1 MKTESF
7 QRLLDGTSIDFLQES
22 RKSFHWQDFRI
33 NTEQRDYAC
42 YKIIVEMNTP
52 GRGKTQ

>member
-1 MKTESF
+1 MKTQSF

-22 RKSFHWQDFRI
+22 RKSFHWQGFRI